1 MTDIEEKLAR
11 SLTADSI
18 QLIPYLPHL
27 LQDLW
32 ELGAIPADIESL
44 TSTHI
49 EISTRTRVLDLAC
62 GKGAVSV
69 TLARTFGCKVKGV
82 DLLPEFIECA
92 RRKAKE
98 NGVERLCQFEVEDIN
113 RSIQRERGYDAVIL
127 GAVGDVLGDP
137 TETVAGLKRTV
148 RPLGYIFIDDGYPK
162 DDAPHQTYPSRED
175 WLTAFREAG
184 VRVVDAKV
192 ADEGEVRRVNRR
204 NQTAIV
210 ERANELKVAHPE
222 LRDLFE
228 RYVRSQQAECDEL
241 EGEIIGVT
249 WLLQV

>member
-1 MTDIEEKLAR
+1 MAGIEEKLAR
-11 SLTADSI
+11 SLTADSTE
-18 QLIPYLPHL
+18 LIPYLPHL

-32 ELGAIPADIESL
+32 ELGAIPEDIQSL
-44 TSTHI
+44 ALAHI
-49 EISTRTRVLDLAC
+49 EMSTGTKVLDLAC

-113 RSIQRERGYDAVIL
+113 RSLQRERGYDAVIL

-137 TETVAGLKRTV
+137 AETVTGLKRTV
-148 RPLGYIFIDDGYPK
+148 RPLGYILIDDGYPK
-162 DDAPHQTYPSRED
+162 DDAHHQTYASRKD
-175 WLTAFREAG
+175 WLTAFRKAG
-184 VRVVDAKV
+184 VRVVDEKV
-192 ADEGEVRRVNRR
+192 ADEGEIRRVNRR

-222 LRDLFE
+222 LADLFE

-241 EGEIIGVT
+241 EGEIISVT